1 MKEIIAILVIFLVL
15 SSASVTSA
23 SELKVTASTWP
34 PYVDPQ
40 LPESGLVIN
49 IVNVA
54 LTRAGYMTALTFD
67 TWPRALEGTK
77 IGIYDVIA
85 GAWYSDERSEYLA
98 FSQPFIINEVKFIK
112 RKGRLIVYNTLE
124 DLRGLVI
131 GIVRDY
137 AYGAEFD
144 NAAYLIKVPQNHVI
158 QNLNNLFSGRIDL
171 TLADERV
178 ARYELRQY
186 MSGDMSELAF
196 LPKPLSAK
204 GLHIAVSKRRP
215 DHAKIVSDFDSA
227 ITAMKKDG
235 TYMEIMKNHG
245 F

>member
-1 MKEIIAILVIFLVL
+1 MKIIVAILIIFLTF
-15 SSASVTSA
+15 SSASLTSA
-23 SELKVTASTWP
+23 NELKVTASTWP
-34 PYVDPQ
+34 PYVGQQ
-40 LPESGLVIN
+40 LPENGLVVN
-49 IVNVA
+49 LVNVA
-54 LTRAGYMTALTFD
+54 LTRAGYTTTLTFD

-85 GAWYSDERSEYLA
+85 GAWYSDERSKYLA

-112 RKGRLIVYNTLE
+112 RKGRPIVYDTLA
-124 DLRGLVI
+124 DLRGLLI

-144 NAAYLIKVPQNHVI
+144 NATYLIKVPQNHVI

-171 TLADERV
+171 TIADERV

-186 MSGDMSELAF
+186 MGGDMSELAF

-204 GLHIAVSKRRP
+204 GLHIAVSKRRS
-215 DHAKIVSDFDSA
+215 DHAKIISDFDSA

-235 TYMEIMKNHG
+235 TYVEIMKNHG